1 MNCGCRS
8 GDRWRRPGPECAIRR
23 CPTSIDSTYAAVA
36 GLPYIRQPTTEPNA
50 VRTRQHQSHATVR
63 TGDANPYGKSPAQH
77 WDRNIRG
84 SDLARLAPWIALR
97 VNNQTRCATT
107 LASHLMYA
115 ESLYLPVESASI
127 RAFRPV
133 RARRIVRDL
142 PPARPFLELVNVR
155 RVRNQI
161 LGRSVAN

>member
-36 GLPYIRQPTTEPNA
+36 GSPYIRQPTTQPEA

-63 TGDANPYGKSPAQH
+63 TGDANLWAKSSSALGWEHMWFRFGSTCPV
-77 WDRNIRG
+77 DRT
-84 SDLARLAPWIALR
+84 AREQPNPLCH
-97 VNNQTRCATT
+97 NTS
-107 LASHLMYA
+107 LASLYA
-115 ESLYLPVESASI
+115 ESLYLPVGSASV

-142 PPARPFLELVNVR
+142 PPARPFLELVNAR

>member
-23 CPTSIDSTYAAVA
+23 CPTGIDSTYAAVA
-36 GLPYIRQPTTEPNA
+36 GSPYIRQPTTQPEA

-63 TGDANPYGKSPAQH
+63 TGDANPWGKSPAQH
-77 WDRNIRG
+77 WDGKHTWFRFG
-84 SDLARLAPWIALR
+84 STCPVDRTAREH
-97 VNNQTRCATT
+97 QTRCATT
-107 LASHLMYA
+107 LASHLCMPNPCTYQ
-115 ESLYLPVESASI
+115 SNRLVPGHSG
-127 RAFRPV
+127 RV
-133 RARRIVRDL
+133 RARRIVRGL
-142 PPARPFLELVNVR
+142 PPARPFLELVNAR